1 MGVVGATARHLDLT
15 SAALLDHR
23 DRHLPVSDAWA
34 GILPDGG
41 LVRGRTVAFAGG
53 AAVSL
58 ALTLVA
64 SATRSG
70 SWLGLV
76 GVPWI
81 GAEAASELGVA
92 LERTVSVAVEPDA
105 PVVWAERTAAA
116 VDGFELVVT
125 SVPARVPDRLLR
137 QVRQRLQARGGVLID
152 IVPDRRDATAD
163 LVISSRTEQW
173 EGLGW
178 GTGHLRRRRVE
189 LTVAGRRMPRPRQV
203 VCWLPDVVTEQA

>member
-1 MGVVGATARHLDLT
+1 VGATVRHLDLAP
-15 SAALLDHR
+15 AALLDHR
-23 DRHLPVSDAWA
+23 ARHLPVIDAWA
-34 GILPDGG
+34 GVLPDGG
-41 LVRGRTVAFAGG
+41 LVRGRTVACTGG

-64 SATRSG
+64 AATSSG

-81 GAEAASELGVA
+81 GVEAAHELGVA
-92 LERTVSVAVEPDA
+92 LERTVSVAVEPET

-116 VDGFELVVT
+116 IEGFELIIT
-125 SVPARVPDRLLR
+125 SVPAQVPDRLLR

-152 IVPDRRDATAD
+152 VMPGRRDAAAD
-163 LVISSRTEQW
+163 LVIFSQTERW

-178 GTGHLRRRRVE
+178 GAGHLRRRRVE
-189 LTVAGRRMPRPRQV
+189 LTVAGRRMPRPQQAT
-203 VCWLPDVVTEQA
+203 CWLPEVVMEHT